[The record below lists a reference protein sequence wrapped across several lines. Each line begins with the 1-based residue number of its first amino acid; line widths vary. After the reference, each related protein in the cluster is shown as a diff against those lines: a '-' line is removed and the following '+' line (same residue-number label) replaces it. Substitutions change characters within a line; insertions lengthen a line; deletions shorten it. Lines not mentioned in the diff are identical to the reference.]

1 MSEFDDNSEIIYE
14 DEITTTEEQ
23 TKIDKLRLENEL
35 KLKTDMINEKK
46 KENPNFF
53 SALGAA
59 LGGNTQAIPSLLPS
73 FLQVSNPHATKITFG
88 KRIGLYP
95 TVNVNNI
102 SGKRAWII
110 LSPAPIKSVS
120 AVGIEKLGSI
130 SFSTE
135 GSYKCQEYS
144 LANNTSHDFELDSS
158 QIYYTVFFD
167 CDGKWKTPYKNRK
180 INTTKY
186 NINLLERHVD
196 NAIEYNFISN

>member
-1 MSEFDDNSEIIYE
+1 MAEFDDNSEIIYE

-35 KLKTDMINEKK
+35 QLKTNIIYEKK
-46 KENPNFF
+46 IENPNLF

-59 LGGNTQAIPSLLPS
+59 IGGNPQVINSLIPS
-73 FLQVSNPHATKITFG
+73 LQVSNPHATKITFG
-88 KRIGLYP
+88 KIIGLYP

-180 INTTKY
+180 INTKKY

>member
-1 MSEFDDNSEIIYE
+1 MGEFDDNSEIIYE

-23 TKIDKLRLENEL
+23 TKIDKLKLENEL
-35 KLKTDMINEKK
+35 QMKINIIHENKI
-46 KENPNFF
+46 ENP
-53 SALGAA
+53 SWLSVLGDAI
-59 LGGNTQAIPSLLPS
+59 GGNIQAINSLIPSL
-73 FLQVSNPHATKITFG
+73 FVSNPKPTKIPLG
-88 KRIGLYP
+88 KRLGLYP

-130 SFSTE
+130 SFSTD

-180 INTTKY
+180 INTKKY